1 MLTSSF
7 HLEQAAQRSAG
18 PLPHHHHQHQVAFV
32 AEECTMSS
40 STVRLPLGAVVA
52 PPQDPAAEGADDN
65 NAALHAITSSPLP
78 AVPLSPTV
86 ASPRAFSE
94 QGAHKRKRGGS
105 DGVEHTCAAHSLP
118 GEHASASQ
126 STPSHVVASDT
137 ISNSSPSARTTSS
150 KAQTPSNKRAAL
162 LAAGTGSG
170 KTMIWVL
177 IALALTKANLLI
189 ISPLKSLQ
197 LEQVSSKM
205 WIGLL

>member
-1 MLTSSF
+1 
-7 HLEQAAQRSAG
+7 
-18 PLPHHHHQHQVAFV
+18 
-32 AEECTMSS
+32 MSS

-118 GEHASASQ
+118 GEHVPYVGTRS
-126 STPSHVVASDT
+126 
-137 ISNSSPSARTTSS
+137 RL
-150 KAQTPSNKRAAL
+150 QTQHQGGCA
-162 LAAGTGSG
+162 T
-170 KTMIWVL
+170 
-177 IALALTKANLLI
+177 
-189 ISPLKSLQ
+189 LQ
-197 LEQVSSKM
+197 L
-205 WIGLL
+205 L